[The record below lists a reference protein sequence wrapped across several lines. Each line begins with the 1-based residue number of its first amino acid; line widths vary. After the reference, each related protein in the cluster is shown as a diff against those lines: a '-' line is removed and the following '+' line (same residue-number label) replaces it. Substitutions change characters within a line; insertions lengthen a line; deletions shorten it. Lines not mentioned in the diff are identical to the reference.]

1 MEFIRCK
8 AGEFLMSKTH
18 LEYLAI
24 NQLKGTSDMQLSD
37 EKQHDLNRLE
47 TLYSQLTEPNHT
59 HVFYEETRKEI
70 ELLNIRIKQID
81 MVFEGREWRRD
92 LHRVMNEFKYLTR
105 RKANK
110 SELSKGRS
118 GNALVIKI
126 IHSLIGRLQM
136 NEIKRIID
144 IWHERLEDQV
154 REKDKKSEAERQRR
168 MESKLLE
175 AAKRTR
181 YKETSEGKG
190 KRKRKS
196 QSLPSLMQEG
206 KKKAKEK
213 TIPRTPESIKYWR
226 QKWGISDES
235 EEKKE
240 AS

>member
-1 MEFIRCK
+1 
-8 AGEFLMSKTH
+8 MSKTH

-47 TLYSQLTEPNHT
+47 TLHSQLTEPNHT

-118 GNALVIKI
+118 GNALVVKI

-154 REKDKKSEAERQRR
+154 REKDRKLEAEREKKIER
-168 MESKLLE
+168 KLLE
-175 AAKRTR
+175 AAKQVEKMA
-181 YKETSEGKG
+181 KETSEGKG

-196 QSLPSLMQEG
+196 QSLTSPMQDLPKG

-226 QKWGISDES
+226 KKWGISDES

>member
-1 MEFIRCK
+1 
-8 AGEFLMSKTH
+8 MSKTH
-18 LEYLAI
+18 LEFLAI

-59 HVFYEETRKEI
+59 HTFYEETRKEI

-110 SELSKGRS
+110 SELSKGSS
-118 GNALVIKI
+118 GNALVVKI

-144 IWHERLEDQV
+144 IWQERLEDQV
-154 REKDKKSEAERQRR
+154 REKDRKLEAEREKKIER
-168 MESKLLE
+168 KLLE
-175 AAKRTR
+175 AAKQVEKMA
-181 YKETSEGKG
+181 KEPSKG

-196 QSLPSLMQEG
+196 LTSLMQDLPKR

-213 TIPRTPESIKYWR
+213 TIQVTPVTPESVEYWKK
-226 QKWGISDES
+226 KWGISDES